1 MRQQHMKRFYREGIL
16 GLGVLWVT
24 LFASALVFRNYELPI
39 TAQSVITLT
48 PLIPMMFIVIA
59 FFRLIKNSDELT
71 QRVHLQAFAIS
82 SITIGLVAFGY
93 GLLESIGVS
102 DFPSIWTLPA
112 MLILWTISTGFL
124 WKRYQ

>member
-39 TAQSVITLT
+39 TAQFVITLT

-59 FFRLIKNSDELT
+59 FFRLIKNSDELV